1 MFSLNNF
8 AEDLLPVGQS
18 PIHTQNVKRL
28 RGFIRLITDKERR
41 YSTMGTVTGMAGIGK
56 SVAIQAYCDNL
67 PRQEHT
73 GLPQAVKIKV
83 KPRSTPKAFALD
95 IVKALNDKPRG
106 TNVYQVADEA
116 AAALVRNDL
125 ILLIVDEAD
134 RLNEDSF
141 EVLRHIH
148 DQSGC
153 GVVVVGLPSI
163 LSVIDRHEKFA
174 SRIGLRMEFLPLETQ
189 EVIQVVLPQLVFPRW
204 KFTGESDEEWAM
216 GEQIWKMVRPSMRN
230 LRNLLQTASQL
241 AEYSKESV
249 ITMDI
254 IKQAFDWTATTAD
267 KQRLK
272 KEQQVPNVATSYE
285 AESERR
291 QQARQK

>member
-1 MFSLNNF
+1 MISHNSF
-8 AEDLLPVGQS
+8 AEDILPVGQK
-18 PIHTQNVKRL
+18 PINTQNVKRL
-28 RGFIRLITDKERR
+28 RGFIRLITDRERK
-41 YSTMGTVTGMAGIGK
+41 YSSMGTVTGMAGIGK

-73 GLPQAVKIKV
+73 GLPQVVKIKV

-95 IVKALNDKPRG
+95 IVQALHDKPRG

-125 ILLIVDEAD
+125 QLLIVDEAD

-148 DQSGC
+148 DKSGC

-174 SRIGLRMEFLPLETQ
+174 SRIGLRMEFLPPEIE
-189 EVIQVVLPQLVFPRW
+189 EVIQIIMPQLVFPHW
-204 KFTGESDEEWAM
+204 EFTGQSEVEQVM
-216 GEQIWKMVRPSMRN
+216 GEQIWKMVRPSMRK

-241 AEYSKESV
+241 AEYNKASV
-249 ITMDI
+249 ITVDI
-254 IKQAFDWTATTAD
+254 VKQAFEWTATAAD

-272 KEQQVPNVATSYE
+272 KEQQASNTPTSYE

-291 QQARQK
+291 QRARQK